1 MTKIYDYKICK
12 YDFFNT
18 AIADILRAI
27 DGGSLVGSLILCFC
41 SIDYMGLAL
50 DPTKKNTRA
59 DFKKFVGEYMGVINP
74 RYVQRDGDIYAVRNS
89 LVHSYGESDATEDLK
104 LDYHLSH
111 LHPEL
116 HLTIQKNNERRRLF
130 INLPNFV
137 AELIGAV
144 EKYFR
149 DNFGNDELLKNWYY
163 KLLIIQ
169 GADASLERLMIIKN
183 AKFIHANS
191 HTVLKVLDDEPKATL
206 KEIADTIAK
215 EITDKLYRIYG
226 C

>member
-74 RYVQRDGDIYAVRNS
+74 RYVQLNGEIYAVRNS

>member
-1 MTKIYDYKICK
+1 MTKTYDYKICK

-18 AIADILRAI
+18 AIADTLRAI
-27 DGGSLVGSLILCFC
+27 DGGSLLGSLILSFC

-59 DFKKFVGEYMGVINP
+59 DFKQFVREYMGVINP
-74 RYVQRDGDIYAVRNS
+74 KYVHLDGEIYAIRNS

-111 LHPEL
+111 QHPEL
-116 HLTIQKNNERRRLF
+116 HLTIKKNNERRRLF
-130 INLPNFV
+130 INLPEFV
-137 AELIGAV
+137 AELIAAV

-149 DNFGNDELLKNWYY
+149 DNFGNDELLKNWYN

-169 GADASLERLMIIKN
+169 GANASLERLMIIKN
-183 AKFIHANS
+183 ETITHASS
-191 HTVLKVLDDEPKATL
+191 HTFLKVLDAEPKATL
-206 KEIADTIAK
+206 TDIADKIAK
-215 EITDKLYRIYG
+215 LITDKLNKKYG